1 MPRST
6 SPAGLCGFSCFRALR
21 HRGTYSFLWCLLFS
35 LPCVLSSFGH
45 LILSQLVNASF
56 PSESLLFLSRPSSC
70 PWFSSHIVQA
80 TVPTSPRATAVV
92 RLCLPPW
99 PSPCSTGE
107 QLFHTHTY
115 THQPAKCNASG
126 EACSR
131 GSRFTLWLHHSYQTH
146 RRAHTHTDAHTFV
159 FWHEC
164 ESQHSALGPQD
175 ISYRSYGKNV
185 CTHSTHTDRFRL
197 YTHTHFPKTHTRTQW
212 PRQTPQPPQSKPT
225 RSSLKGL
232 LLAFVPQGGDYCDLW
247 PRFPDPTQLESLSAV
262 IWDQVSAS
270 RCHDWDASVVAAG
283 ALLSGDMT
291 EV

>member
-1 MPRST
+1 MCSLFIWPSHLVSACKRF
-6 SPAGLCGFSCFRALR
+6 FSQWI
-21 HRGTYSFLWCLLFS
+21 SS
-35 LPCVLSSFGH
+35 LPLSSFLLP
-45 LILSQLVNASF
+45 LILF
-56 PSESLLFLSRPSSC
+56 PHC
-70 PWFSSHIVQA
+70 SSHSSHKPQGHSCSSSV
-80 TVPTSPRATAVV
+80 S
-92 RLCLPPW
+92 PPW

-131 GSRFTLWLHHSYQTH
+131 GSRFTLWLHHSYHTH

-197 YTHTHFPKTHTRTQW
+197 YTHTHFPKTHTHTRTQW

-262 IWDQVSAS
+262 IWDQVSAP
-270 RCHDWDASVVAAG
+270 RCHDWDALVVAAG

>member
-92 RLCLPPW
+92 RLCLPPD
-99 PSPCSTGE
+99 PPHVVLENSCSI
-107 QLFHTHTY
+107 HTHTHTNQPSATLQGRPAVGAVGSLFGFITVT
-115 THQPAKCNASG
+115 TH
-126 EACSR
+126 
-131 GSRFTLWLHHSYQTH
+131 TDVHIHTH
-146 RRAHTHTDAHTFV
+146 RRAHTFV

-164 ESQHSALGPQD
+164 ESHHSALGPQD

-185 CTHSTHTDRFRL
+185 CTHSTHTDRFWL
-197 YTHTHFPKTHTRTQW
+197 YTHTLSQDTHTHEHNDPDRHHN
-212 PRQTPQPPQSKPT
+212 PPSLSQQDPHWKAY
-225 RSSLKGL
+225 SSLLFLRVGTTVT
-232 LLAFVPQGGDYCDLW
+232 F
-247 PRFPDPTQLESLSAV
+247 DPGFLTPPS
-262 IWDQVSAS
+262 
-270 RCHDWDASVVAAG
+270 
-283 ALLSGDMT
+283 
-291 EV
+291 

>member
-1 MPRST
+1 MCSLFIWPSHLVSACKRF
-6 SPAGLCGFSCFRALR
+6 FSQWI
-21 HRGTYSFLWCLLFS
+21 SS
-35 LPCVLSSFGH
+35 LPLSSFLLP
-45 LILSQLVNASF
+45 LILF
-56 PSESLLFLSRPSSC
+56 PHC
-70 PWFSSHIVQA
+70 SSHSSHKPQGHSCSSSV
-80 TVPTSPRATAVV
+80 S
-92 RLCLPPW
+92 PPW

-131 GSRFTLWLHHSYQTH
+131 GSRFTLWLHHSYHTH

-197 YTHTHFPKTHTRTQW
+197 YTHTLSQDTHTHTHEHNDPDRHHN
-212 PRQTPQPPQSKPT
+212 PPSLSQQDPHWKAY
-225 RSSLKGL
+225 SSLLFLRVGTTVT
-232 LLAFVPQGGDYCDLW
+232 F
-247 PRFPDPTQLESLSAV
+247 DPGFLTPPS
-262 IWDQVSAS
+262 
-270 RCHDWDASVVAAG
+270 
-283 ALLSGDMT
+283 
-291 EV
+291 

>member
-131 GSRFTLWLHHSYQTH
+131 GSRFTLWLHHSYHTH

-197 YTHTHFPKTHTRTQW
+197 YTHTLSQDTHTNTMTQTDTT
-212 PRQTPQPPQSKPT
+212 TPP
-225 RSSLKGL
+225 
-232 LLAFVPQGGDYCDLW
+232 V
-247 PRFPDPTQLESLSAV
+247 
-262 IWDQVSAS
+262 
-270 RCHDWDASVVAAG
+270 
-283 ALLSGDMT
+283 
-291 EV
+291 